1 MSQDAFAASPSVS
14 VGAYQPKDPAAL
26 SRAVVTAIAVHLAV
40 TLLLIL
46 LEAVHL
52 SVLSRFAPGG
62 VDPHGAYLPG
72 EQIPSL
78 LVAAG
83 ALVQLLALIA
93 CAFLSLKWI
102 YRVSLN
108 AHALAGGMSMSPGWN
123 VGWFFVPFAN
133 LWFPW
138 KGIRES
144 WAVSADPAKWKT
156 VKFPPIL
163 VWWWGMWIIS
173 GLAGSM
179 AFKIQLNSGT
189 VGAATA
195 SDMAVIVSDLL
206 GLPTDVLFI
215 VVVRRLTALQV
226 GALASHSLA

>member
-1 MSQDAFAASPSVS
+1 MSEDASAASPAAN
-14 VGAYQPKDPAAL
+14 VGAYRPKDPAAL
-26 SRAVVTAIAVHLAV
+26 GRVVVAAVAAHLAL

-52 SVLSRFAPGG
+52 SVLARFEPGG

-78 LVAAG
+78 LVGAG
-83 ALVQLLALIA
+83 ALAQLLALITS
-93 CAFLSLKWI
+93 AFLSLKWI

-108 AHALAGGMSMSPGWN
+108 AHALADGMSMSPGWN
-123 VGWFFVPFAN
+123 VGWFFVPVAN

-144 WAVSADPAKWKT
+144 WAVSADPAKWKA
-156 VKFPPIL
+156 VKRPPIL
-163 VWWWGMWIIS
+163 VWWWGFWIVS
-173 GLAGSM
+173 GIAGSM
-179 AFKIQLNSGT
+179 AFRIQLNSGT

-206 GLPTDVLFI
+206 GVPTDLLFI
-215 VVVRRLTALQV
+215 LVVRRLTAMQV
-226 GALASHSLA
+226 GALASHALA